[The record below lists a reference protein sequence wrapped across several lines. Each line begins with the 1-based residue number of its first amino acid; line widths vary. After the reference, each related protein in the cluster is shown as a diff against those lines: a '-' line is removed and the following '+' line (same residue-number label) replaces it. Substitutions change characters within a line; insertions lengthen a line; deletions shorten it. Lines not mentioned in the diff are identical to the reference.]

1 MNSNLLDEVK
11 DEYGDIILSMYG
23 RPHDDDDED
32 MYESVIEEN
41 MCEQCGMTESLCEC
55 WMKEEVEEDLQ
66 ESFKQEK
73 EKITEMFN
81 RFKKYN

>member
-1 MNSNLLDEVK
+1 
-11 DEYGDIILSMYG
+11 
-23 RPHDDDDED
+23 
-32 MYESVIEEN
+32 
-41 MCEQCGMTESLCEC
+41 
-55 WMKEEVEEDLQ
+55 MKEEVEGDLQ

>member
-1 MNSNLLDEVK
+1 MTLSNTGKIKGFSNV
-11 DEYGDIILSMYG
+11 GIN
-23 RPHDDDDED
+23 
-32 MYESVIEEN
+32 ESTHKN
-41 MCEQCGMTESLCEC
+41 MCEQCGMTETLCEC
-55 WMKEEVEEDLQ
+55 WMKEEVEGDLQ